1 MAAIHASAAARLVTS
16 SPSAIVATS
25 SRSESGPLSRSP
37 FFSGSSRSLVL
48 SAESPFSAARP
59 ASTSSQPASF
69 GLAPCK
75 ARRLSVSAQ
84 AAGSDAAKVSGSR
97 RMVSQRVERC
107 VFTPSQPAWFGFGL
121 VPCNARRLT
130 VSAQATG
137 SDAAK
142 PGDWLATARLPF
154 SPYPSQI
161 SVVEAYQGEQVK
173 VLTRS
178 VDRAKEVFA
187 APLPSRP
194 SFPSLIAPTL
204 YSSHHLSVTEGV
216 EMVGLEGWAA
226 AVAGSTEGVELVGP
240 EGWAAA
246 VAGSGSVV
254 NLAGTPISTRWSPAI
269 KAEIISSRVDTT
281 AKIVEAINSLPKDK
295 RPSVLVNT
303 SAVGF
308 YGTSE
313 TATYDES
320 SPAGNDFLAEVC
332 TKWEAEVQ
340 KVCTKWE
347 AEVCTKWEAE
357 AQKVSPDST
366 RLAIIRFG
374 VVLDKG
380 GGALGKML
388 PIFQLFAGGP
398 LGTGQQWAGG
408 RDKGGG
414 VLGKMLPIFQLFAGG
429 PLGTGQQWM
438 SWVHRDD
445 LVALII
451 ETLRNKEFTG
461 VLNGTA
467 PSPARMAQFC
477 EALGSAIGRPSW
489 LPVPNFAVQTLLGE
503 GAMVVLDGQ
512 RVLPKRTESLGFRF
526 KYRNIQNALAAI
538 FS

>member
-1 MAAIHASAAARLVTS
+1 MAAIHASAAARLATS
-16 SPSAIVATS
+16 SPSAIFAAS
-25 SRSESGPLSRSP
+25 SRSENGSLSRSA

-48 SAESPFSAARP
+48 SAESPVSAARP
-59 ASTSSQPASF
+59 ASTSSQPASL
-69 GLAPCK
+69 GLAPCN

-84 AAGSDAAKVSGSR
+84 AAGSDAAKVGPVAVVGGTGFVGS
-97 RMVSQRVERC
+97 
-107 VFTPSQPAWFGFGL
+107 AL
-121 VPCNARRLT
+121 VKAL
-130 VSAQATG
+130 
-137 SDAAK
+137 
-142 PGDWLATARLPF
+142 LA
-154 SPYPSQI
+154 
-161 SVVEAYQGEQVK
+161 EGEQVK

-187 APLPSRP
+187 
-194 SFPSLIAPTL
+194 
-204 YSSHHLSVTEGV
+204 G
-216 EMVGLEGWAA
+216 
-226 AVAGSTEGVELVGP
+226 TEGVELVGP

-246 VAGSGSVV
+246 IAGSGSVV

-313 TATYDES
+313 TATFDES

-332 TKWEAEVQ
+332 TKWEAE
-340 KVCTKWE
+340 
-347 AEVCTKWEAE
+347 AR
-357 AQKVSPDST
+357 KVSPEST

-398 LGTGQQWAGG
+398 LGTGQQW
-408 RDKGGG
+408 
-414 VLGKMLPIFQLFAGG
+414 
-429 PLGTGQQWM
+429 M

-451 ETLRNKEFTG
+451 ETLRNTEFQG

-538 FS
+538 LSSS

>member
-25 SRSESGPLSRSP
+25 IRSESGPLSRSP

-84 AAGSDAAKVSGSR
+84 AAGSDAAKVGPVAVVGGTGFVGS
-97 RMVSQRVERC
+97 
-107 VFTPSQPAWFGFGL
+107 AL
-121 VPCNARRLT
+121 VKAL
-130 VSAQATG
+130 
-137 SDAAK
+137 
-142 PGDWLATARLPF
+142 LA
-154 SPYPSQI
+154 
-161 SVVEAYQGEQVK
+161 EGEQVK

-187 APLPSRP
+187 
-194 SFPSLIAPTL
+194 
-204 YSSHHLSVTEGV
+204 G
-216 EMVGLEGWAA
+216 
-226 AVAGSTEGVELVGP
+226 TEGVELVGP

-332 TKWEAEVQ
+332 TKWEAE
-340 KVCTKWE
+340 
-347 AEVCTKWEAE
+347 

-380 GGALGKML
+380 GGA
-388 PIFQLFAGGP
+388 
-398 LGTGQQWAGG
+398 
-408 RDKGGG
+408 
-414 VLGKMLPIFQLFAGG
+414 LGKMLPIFQLFAGG

>member
-16 SPSAIVATS
+16 SPSAIVAAS
-25 SRSESGPLSRSP
+25 SRSESSSFTRSA

-48 SAESPFSAARP
+48 SAESHGPLSSACP
-59 ASTSSQPASF
+59 AFTRSQPASF
-69 GLAPCK
+69 GLAPCN
-75 ARRLSVSAQ
+75 ARRLTVSAQ
-84 AAGSDAAKVSGSR
+84 AAGSDAAKVGPVAVVGGTGFVGS
-97 RMVSQRVERC
+97 
-107 VFTPSQPAWFGFGL
+107 AL
-121 VPCNARRLT
+121 VKAL
-130 VSAQATG
+130 
-137 SDAAK
+137 
-142 PGDWLATARLPF
+142 LA
-154 SPYPSQI
+154 
-161 SVVEAYQGEQVK
+161 EGEQVK

-178 VDRAKEVFA
+178 VDRAKAVFA
-187 APLPSRP
+187 
-194 SFPSLIAPTL
+194 
-204 YSSHHLSVTEGV
+204 G
-216 EMVGLEGWAA
+216 
-226 AVAGSTEGVELVGP
+226 TEGVELVGP

-332 TKWEAEVQ
+332 TKWEAE
-340 KVCTKWE
+340 
-347 AEVCTKWEAE
+347 

-398 LGTGQQWAGG
+398 LGTGQQW
-408 RDKGGG
+408 
-414 VLGKMLPIFQLFAGG
+414 
-429 PLGTGQQWM
+429 M

-451 ETLRNKEFTG
+451 ETLRNKEFKG

-512 RVLPKRTESLGFRF
+512 RVLPKRTESLGFRY

-538 FS
+538 FSSS